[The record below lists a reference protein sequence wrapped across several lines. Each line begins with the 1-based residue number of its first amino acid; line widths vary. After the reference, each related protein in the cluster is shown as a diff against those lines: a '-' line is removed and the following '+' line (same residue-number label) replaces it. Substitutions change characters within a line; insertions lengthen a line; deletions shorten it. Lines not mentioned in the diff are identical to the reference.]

1 MRRGLIAAAIVLA
14 SGCGGS
20 PITAARLERAIAP
33 TFANLLQL
41 QVPHMGLPAMPAS
54 AFAPSASCR
63 KVGAAGAASDHAGSG
78 DWICTIQWQGPGQ
91 RPLRD
96 VYDLFVTTDGCY
108 TATVEGESLARPVLT
123 TKDGRE
129 VRNLLYVFEGCFDT
143 TSSGRTTAP

>member
-1 MRRGLIAAAIVLA
+1 MRRLIAVAALLLC
-14 SGCGGS
+14 GCAGS
-20 PITAARLERAIAP
+20 PITAPRIERAIAT
-33 TFANLLQL
+33 TFANLLHL
-41 QVPHMGLPAMPAS
+41 QVPAMGLAAMSPAE
-54 AFAPSASCR
+54 FAPAASCR
-63 KVGAAGAASDHAGSG
+63 KVGAPGAAATHWGSG
-78 DWICTIQWQGPGQ
+78 DWICTIHWRGPGQ

-143 TSSGRTTAP
+143 TANRTETP

>member
-1 MRRGLIAAAIVLA
+1 MKARLMIVIAVLA
-14 SGCGGS
+14 VSGCGGS
-20 PITAARLERAIAP
+20 PITASRIERAIAP
-33 TFANLLQL
+33 TFANLLHL
-41 QVPHMGLPAMPAS
+41 QVPAMGLAAMSPS
-54 AFAPSASCR
+54 EFAPAASCR
-63 KVGAAGAASDHAGSG
+63 KVGASGLPATHEGSG
-78 DWICTIQWQGPGQ
+78 DWICTIQWRGPGQ

-143 TSSGRTTAP
+143 TTRRTE

>member
-1 MRRGLIAAAIVLA
+1 MRRLFAAAVILV
-14 SGCGGS
+14 STGCGGS

-33 TFANLLQL
+33 TFANLLEL
-41 QVPHMGLPAMPAS
+41 QVPQMGLPPMPAS

-63 KVGAAGAASDHAGSG
+63 KVAAAGAASSHSGSG
-78 DWICTIQWQGPGQ
+78 DWICTIQWMGPGQ

-108 TATVEGESLARPVLT
+108 TATVEGESLAKPVLT

-143 TSSGRTTAP
+143 TSSGRTAAP

>member
-1 MRRGLIAAAIVLA
+1 MIARLVILAAGAMVA
-14 SGCGGS
+14 GCGGS
-20 PITAARLERAIAP
+20 PITAPRIERAIAP
-33 TFANLLQL
+33 TFANLLHL
-41 QVPHMGLPAMPAS
+41 QVPAMGLPAMPAS
-54 AFAPSASCR
+54 EFAPAASCR
-63 KVGAAGAASDHAGSG
+63 KVGASGDPSVHSGSG
-78 DWICTIQWQGPGQ
+78 DWICTIQWRGPGQ

-143 TSSGRTTAP
+143 SPYRTE